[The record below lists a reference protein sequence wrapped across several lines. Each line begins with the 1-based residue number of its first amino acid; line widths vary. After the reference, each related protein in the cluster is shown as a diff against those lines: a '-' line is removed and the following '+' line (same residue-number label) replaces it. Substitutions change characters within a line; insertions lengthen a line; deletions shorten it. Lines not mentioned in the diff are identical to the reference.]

1 MACGGIPVRA
11 QEVGPTEVV
20 GGSEVMERLLSQ
32 LGGFSGSR
40 SFAVQPV
47 QRLIFNISNLLCPA
61 AVQTG

>member
-1 MACGGIPVRA
+1 M
-11 QEVGPTEVV
+11 GPTEVV
-20 GGSEVMERLLSQ
+20 GGSEVTERLLSQ

-47 QRLIFNISNLLCPA
+47 RRLIFNISNLLCPA